1 MRREKNWIT
10 IGRPG
15 FTLTPAVVQSPQP
28 MLERDPDTL
37 KRLQAVVTALIEHRV
52 STSLVDVERAIS
64 RWRSGAHSALA
75 AHGAVLRH
83 AARCERTVERVT
95 AAAGDRPEGILRD
108 AVDAGLMSEDEFVEL
123 VGKPSR
129 DVASIGA
136 LVDEDDAS
144 APDKKRTLEALLA
157 RGPVLVHVDAR
168 RTEVAVPPRFRAD
181 PSLVLRFGYSLTPAI
196 VDLTVD
202 DRGVAGTLTF
212 AGQPFHCVLPWTA
225 VYAAMVE
232 GEQRGTVWPED
243 VPEDVLTGS
252 EPQAGPSPGASPAA
266 QPEDEPR
273 KRGHLKLV
281 E

>member
-1 MRREKNWIT
+1 MI
-10 IGRPG
+10 
-15 FTLTPAVVQSPQP
+15 
-28 MLERDPDTL
+28 ERDPKTL
-37 KRLQAVVTALIEHRV
+37 ARLQAVVTALIEHRV
-52 STSLVDVERAIS
+52 STSLVDVERALA

-108 AVDAGLMSEDEFVEL
+108 AVDAGLLSAEDFVQL
-123 VGKPSR
+123 VGKQPHEVPSIDSLR
-129 DVASIGA
+129 
-136 LVDEDDAS
+136 DEDDAS
-144 APDKKRTLEALLA
+144 APDKRRTLDTLLA

-168 RTEVAVPPRFRAD
+168 RAEVAVPARFRAD
-181 PSLVLRFGYSLTPAI
+181 ASLVLRFGYNLTPAI
-196 VDLTVD
+196 ADMEVNDEII
-202 DRGVAGTLTF
+202 AGTLTF
-212 AGQPFHCVLPWTA
+212 GGQPFRCVLPWTA

-252 EPQAGPSPGASPAA
+252 GDAPGGEAPATQSTQ
-266 QPEDEPR
+266 QPTVVPMVKDE
-273 KRGHLKLV
+273 KRAHLKLV

>member
-1 MRREKNWIT
+1 
-10 IGRPG
+10 
-15 FTLTPAVVQSPQP
+15 
-28 MLERDPDTL
+28 MLERDPKTL
-37 KRLQAVVTALIEHRV
+37 ARLQAVVTALIEHRV
-52 STSLVDVERAIS
+52 STSLVDVERALA
-64 RWRSGAHSALA
+64 RWRSGTQSALA

-108 AVDAGLMSEDEFVEL
+108 AVDAGLMAAEEFVQL
-123 VGKPSR
+123 VGKQPK
-129 DVASIGA
+129 DVASIDA

-144 APDKKRTLEALLA
+144 APDKKRTLEALLG
-157 RGPVLVHVDAR
+157 RGAVLIHVDAR
-168 RTEVAVPPRFRAD
+168 RPEVSVPPRFRAD
-181 PSLVLRFGYSLTPAI
+181 PSLVLRFGYQLTPAI
-196 VDLTVD
+196 GDLTVD
-202 DRGVAGTLTF
+202 DEAIAGTLTF
-212 AGQPFHCVLPWTA
+212 GGQPFRCILPWGA

-252 EPQAGPSPGASPAA
+252 GDAAGAETAGPAA
-266 QPEDEPR
+266 IAPSATKPEDEPR